1 MLDLASLVEARGGN
15 VNRILSSA
23 HAAEVDVHQL
33 NCTYFS
39 ALDCDDDR
47 YFAARAIQL
56 FARGVPQ
63 VYYVGLLAGANDSA
77 GVELTGDGRAINRH
91 NYTLAEIDEAL
102 RRPVV
107 QRLLELV
114 RLRNSHPAFDG
125 TLEVETIGRSRL
137 RMSWQ
142 AASSKCALEV
152 DLSSGRVTID
162 EGLPGGAVEA
172 PVG

>member
-15 VNRILSSA
+15 VNRIMSSA

-77 GVELTGDGRAINRH
+77 GVELIGDGRAINRH

-125 TLEVETIGRSRL
+125 TLEVGSRGRSRL
-137 RMSWQ
+137 RMSWL
-142 AASSKCALEV
+142 AGSSTCVLEV

-172 PVG
+172 RVG